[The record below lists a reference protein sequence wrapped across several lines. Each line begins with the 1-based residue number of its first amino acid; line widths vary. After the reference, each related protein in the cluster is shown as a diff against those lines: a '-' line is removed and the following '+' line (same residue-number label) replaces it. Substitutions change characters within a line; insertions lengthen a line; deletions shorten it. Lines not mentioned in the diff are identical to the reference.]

1 MSDKKNSSWL
11 AFQYIITV
19 VFSFI
24 SIKINISNFGEE
36 LFGIWILFISIWTVG
51 NALDIGFGTA
61 IVKFVAESIGRKK
74 SEEISKIASTT
85 LFILTL
91 NGIIIFVLVNLA
103 SELFLLNNERIVPLK
118 VVSIAKNVFFILGI
132 NFYFQYLTI
141 VFKAILE
148 GMNNFVYTSKVNML
162 STFLNL
168 LVVIGVSIFNQSM
181 VAMSMFFAFVSLSI
195 AILLFIYISSRYRQ
209 IYFGIKYISIKE
221 LSKLFKFSFFIQGSA
236 IFSSLI
242 DPTIKYII
250 GNYSGLNFVSFYEVG
265 RRFATAVSGLFF
277 NTFKTILPKASILK
291 GSEQYNLFLSS
302 EGSKLSY
309 YGVIYSVTIFGVG
322 SILFSIIIKTLFG
335 HDEILILFFLLC
347 LPESINNFGYTLY
360 LFLIGIGKSYL
371 ILLIQAINLIVITLL
386 LLACFE
392 FLSSILGLLGYYIT
406 VVFVNIIMIYFVKK
420 ISGLSIKSFLQ
431 RVQVYKLINL
441 NIFIICALV
450 LLYLTNIQYLII
462 TSLISLL
469 SIFLIKNDLII
480 TSKLILSSFANNYA
494 KRNNK

>member
-1 MSDKKNSSWL
+1 MNDKKNSSWL
-11 AFQYIITV
+11 ALQYILTV

-36 LFGIWILFISIWTVG
+36 LFGIWILFISIWTFG

-61 IVKFVAESIGRKK
+61 IVKFVAESTRKK
-74 SEEISKIASTT
+74 PEEISQIASTT
-85 LFILTL
+85 LFMLAL
-91 NGIIIFVLVNLA
+91 NGTIIFVLLNLA
-103 SELFLLNNERIVPLK
+103 SELFLLNNQRIVPLK
-118 VVSIAKNVFFILGI
+118 FAPVAKNVFLILGI
-132 NFYFQYLTI
+132 NFYFQYLAI

-148 GMNNFVYTSKVNML
+148 GMNDFVYTSKVNML
-162 STFLNL
+162 ISFLNL
-168 LVVIGVSIFNQSM
+168 LVVIGVSIFNHSM
-181 VAMSMFFAFVSLSI
+181 VVMSMFFAFVSLSM
-195 AILLFIYISSRYRQ
+195 AILLFIYIFLRHRQ
-209 IYFGIKYISIKE
+209 INFGIKYINIKQ
-221 LSKLFKFSFFIQGSA
+221 LSKLIKFSFFIQGSA

-277 NTFKTILPKASILK
+277 NTFKTILPKVSILK
-291 GSEQYNLFLSS
+291 GSDQYNHFLSS

-309 YGVIYSVTIFGVG
+309 YGVLYSVTIFGVG

-360 LFLIGIGKSYL
+360 LFLIGIGKSHL
-371 ILLIQAINLIVITLL
+371 ILLIQAVNLIVITLL
-386 LLACFE
+386 LLAFFE
-392 FLSSILGLLGYYIT
+392 FMSSILGLLGYYIT
-406 VVFVNIIMIYFVKK
+406 VVFVNILMIFFIKK
-420 ISGLSIKSFLQ
+420 ISGLPIKSFLQ

-441 NIFIICALV
+441 NILIICALV
-450 LLYLTNIQYLII
+450 LLYLTNVHYLII

-469 SIFLIKNDLII
+469 SILIIKTDLII
-480 TSKLILSSFANNYA
+480 TSKLILSSFVNNYA